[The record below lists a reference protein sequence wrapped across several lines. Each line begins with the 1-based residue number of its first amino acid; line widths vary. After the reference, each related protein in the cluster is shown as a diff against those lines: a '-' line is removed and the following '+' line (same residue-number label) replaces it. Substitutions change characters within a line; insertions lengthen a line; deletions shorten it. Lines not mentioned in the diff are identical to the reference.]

1 MSRFMSRFVIFS
13 NYKNPIFQI
22 QRSLRVGPTLA
33 GGAEPGRS
41 RFVIFSNCKRSK
53 TSNPTVFAG
62 GGNSRRW
69 GRAGPG
75 RPRRPGSALPV
86 IFSNH
91 GPKPDLVCEISIPRD
106 VGPAQPAS
114 VQSYWSSARPGPSDS
129 RNIFALSLCC
139 VSSSRFR
146 GRNVLVSPR
155 PAASLGRR
163 SLSTIGIRSRV

>member
-1 MSRFMSRFVIFS
+1 MR
-13 NYKNPIFQI
+13 
-22 QRSLRVGPTLA
+22 PTLA

-106 VGPAQPAS
+106 VSPARQLVINRTVFLRAMSPPPRCFEAATCSLVRARGFFGSRSLPAS
-114 VQSYWSSARPGPSDS
+114 
-129 RNIFALSLCC
+129 
-139 VSSSRFR
+139 
-146 GRNVLVSPR
+146 
-155 PAASLGRR
+155 
-163 SLSTIGIRSRV
+163 GIRSRVCHAPIPCLLYTSPSPRDGLLSRMPSSA